1 MSGAY
6 GLIGPNKKIRRPH
19 LFLTVKKG
27 VKKSDARREIKD
39 KFSCDPRRYFELL
52 REPERK
58 PQIKYLGDHVNDGS
72 RASTSTP
79 SLRAA
84 PGGGVL
90 ACTINSSN
98 PLRVPEENENEEK
111 NKPDEQGTGTLTMFC
126 SPGGQHY
133 ALTCFHVGCACDE
146 NRLSA
151 AFNRVEDIQNIRN
164 CLKKYVNYAQKQQY
178 YFTNRYSGSEQNG
191 NERNNNESITFGYDE
206 CPRVCLGDFA
216 DYHFDTECDILS
228 LKVSNDIKF
237 NCKLP
242 DVIYP
247 NMTKMWTELNKVLKS
262 QTQVVVEKF
271 GFSSALTYGRIVISN
286 FNYMHEHNLLFQDA
300 IVVEG
305 FSVPFLKG
313 GDSGCLVYIRDVN
326 DQKIAFAY
334 GVCEVDALHLPEK
347 HVPTS
352 STASDDDASSDED
365 SYEDSSSGEIDAELK
380 CNLETEDQV
389 ECEDEFKLGTA
400 VHRVAASSID
410 SVGDASGEGDSS
422 AGENDAELKFN
433 VEAEDQAKCIDEFE
447 FEYRGKKA
455 LTKECG
461 DKQKNA
467 LECAIDGE
475 RKSEHEDGNKDE
487 NGNAGEVNC
496 GNEHEN
502 ASDFEFE
509 DDDNYDNDETRK
521 HEGDW
526 FRVEFQDKDD
536 DNDDQSSE
544 SIIFEDVPTGPYF
557 ICLRLDT
564 ALEKL
569 DLDDAGCFND
579 CGSE

>member
-27 VKKSDARREIKD
+27 VKKSDARREIK
-39 KFSCDPRRYFELL
+39 KEFTCDPRKYFELL

-79 SLRAA
+79 SPQAA

-90 ACTINSSN
+90 ACTKTSPS
-98 PLRVPEENENEEK
+98 PLRAPEENGGANLS
-111 NKPDEQGTGTLTMFC
+111 DEQGTGTLTMFC
-126 SPGGQHY
+126 SPGRQHY

-164 CLKKYVNYAQKQQY
+164 SLSKYVNYAQKQQY
-178 YFTNRYSGSEQNG
+178 YFTNGDSGSEQNG
-191 NERNNNESITFGYDE
+191 NERNNNESITFGCDRSP
-206 CPRVCLGDFA
+206 CRRLGDFA

-228 LKVSNDIKF
+228 LKVSGNTKF

-262 QTQVVVEKF
+262 QTQVVVEKID
-271 GFSSALTYGRIVISN
+271 FSSALTYGRIVISN
-286 FNYMHEHNLLFQDA
+286 FNYMHEDNLLFQDA

-305 FSVPFLKG
+305 FSGPFLQG

-365 SYEDSSSGEIDAELK
+365 SYENSSAGEIDAELK
-380 CNLETEDQV
+380 CNLEDQV

-400 VHRVAASSID
+400 VHRVPASSID
-410 SVGDASGEGDSS
+410 SIGDSS
-422 AGENDAELKFN
+422 SEEGNSSGENDAELKFN
-433 VEAEDQAKCIDEFE
+433 VEAEGQGKCINEFEFE
-447 FEYRGKKA
+447 FEYRGRKA

-461 DKQKNA
+461 DKQKNV
-467 LECAIDGE
+467 LECAVDGE

-496 GNEHEN
+496 GNEHGN

-536 DNDDQSSE
+536 DDDQSSE
-544 SIIFEDVPTGPYF
+544 SVIFEDVPTGPYF

-569 DLDDAGCFND
+569 NLNDAGCFND
-579 CGSE
+579 CGSDWK